1 MTLSE
6 LKKLLKQLTQMYFAG
21 ATVTYAKQSF
31 LAKPDNPLVTLTTG
45 SVSRSRDPPVKI
57 IEGTPVAFYPA
68 SVPVQIDLFTHGQ
81 QTEIAP
87 GYTPIAENTA
97 EDDMLAFENFLNS
110 PFVTQWCHQHD
121 IAIVV
126 PSTVQDLT
134 GLIHDTNYEF
144 RAMLEIAVY
153 FTMVA
158 VGFTGSLDM
167 DSVKHADGEDDIQ
180 ADDVIKIEPQVTPT
194 PSGGGSSEMTAYEG
208 GYFTNAEINNRLV
221 KEEKDT

>member
-21 ATVTYAKQSF
+21 ATVTYARQSF
-31 LAKPDNPLVTLTTG
+31 LAKPDSPLVTLTTG
-45 SVSRSRDPPVKI
+45 SVNRPRDPPMKMI
-57 IEGTPVAFYPA
+57 DGTPVCFYPA
-68 SVPVQIDLFTHGQ
+68 SVPVQIDLFTNGRQ
-81 QTEIAP
+81 MDVAS

-97 EDDMLAFENFLNS
+97 EDDMLAFEDFLNS

-134 GLIHDTNYEF
+134 GLVHDTNYEF
-144 RAMLEIAVY
+144 RSMLEIAVY

-158 VGFTGSLDM
+158 VGITGSLDM

-194 PSGGGSSEMTAYEG
+194 PSGGGSSEMIAYEG

-221 KEEKDT
+221 KEENDT